1 MERGSGKGTGETEW
15 QSTQLKLHTMII
27 AVKEREKQMTKLD
40 DAISNTAYILDSLIA
55 LRNIY
60 KTGCCN
66 DCGIK
71 NKCKHAPKVGQMV
84 RYNCPF
90 YVDEGEDNG

>member
-1 MERGSGKGTGETEW
+1 MP
-15 QSTQLKLHTMII
+15 MII
-27 AVKEREKQMTKLD
+27 AVRVKREMTKLD
-40 DAISNTAYILDSLIA
+40 EAIANTAYILDSLIA

-66 DCGIK
+66 DCEIAK
-71 NKCKHAPKVGQMV
+71 ACQCVPKAGQVV

-90 YVDEGEDNG
+90 YVRKDKK

>member
-1 MERGSGKGTGETEW
+1 M
-15 QSTQLKLHTMII
+15 KLHTMII

-90 YVDEGEDNG
+90 YVEEGEDNG